1 MGDERGDIR
10 AGDEK
15 IKGEVRGMENGG
27 GRKEEHTD
35 KAEVWTDVSV
45 YYSRRYGA
53 FIKN

>member
-27 GRKEEHTD
+27 EEEGGT
-35 KAEVWTDVSV
+35 
-45 YYSRRYGA
+45 YR
-53 FIKN
+53 